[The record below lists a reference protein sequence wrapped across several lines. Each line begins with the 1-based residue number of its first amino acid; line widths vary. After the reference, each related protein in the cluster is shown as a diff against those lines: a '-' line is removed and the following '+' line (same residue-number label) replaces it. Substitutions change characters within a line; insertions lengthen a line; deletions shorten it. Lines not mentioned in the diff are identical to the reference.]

1 MTTKTAPHV
10 KDQPNWNSRNK
21 KMQALGLTSM
31 DELRHV
37 ERLERGT
44 GQQRQKPRK
53 FDRDDRPAYAAPV
66 GSDKQSFLE
75 RLWDFIDR
83 EIGRESDF
91 PKDGTHDGQVSR
103 GQQPGHVY
111 AEGDTLSVRIAG
123 EEHRVTVASCYDVF
137 YRLRYRVQF
146 ANGAQMALTQ
156 AILLRIRVEPPV
168 ALAPTHLLPA
178 PAVSAPRFCYRD
190 LVLEGAAAERVQ
202 ERIARHWQRQIGK
215 LVAPHG
221 VELPRVLYV

>member
-123 EEHRVTVASCYDVF
+123 ETFIKHKLRDRVV
-137 YRLRYRVQF
+137 LRVIQ
-146 ANGAQMALTQ
+146 ND
-156 AILLRIRVEPPV
+156 E
-168 ALAPTHLLPA
+168 
-178 PAVSAPRFCYRD
+178 
-190 LVLEGAAAERVQ
+190 LVLERFEFADDRAGFGEDDDATRVVERVAHRGIRATSQ
-202 ERIARHWQRQIGK
+202 VVRMNGVDTHGQRERGQA
-215 LVAPHG
+215 
-221 VELPRVLYV
+221 VL